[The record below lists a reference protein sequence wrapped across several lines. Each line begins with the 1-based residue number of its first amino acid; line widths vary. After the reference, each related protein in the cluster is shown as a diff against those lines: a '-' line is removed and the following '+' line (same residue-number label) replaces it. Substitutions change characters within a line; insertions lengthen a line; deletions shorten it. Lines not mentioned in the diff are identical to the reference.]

1 MFVNMLEASTENIKD
16 ETSVL
21 FLKGF
26 NYKGISVSSKP
37 YGFFI
42 SFPNEMTD
50 FDELRKDA
58 AIPSDL
64 VDLIEYAAKHEAYY
78 INLDTDAKPVTELP
92 TYGW

>member
-1 MFVNMLEASTENIKD
+1 MFVTMLEASTENIKD
-16 ETSVL
+16 ETSEL
-21 FLKGF
+21 LLKGF

-42 SFPNEMTD
+42 TFSKETTQ
-50 FDELRKDA
+50 FDEMRQDA

-64 VDLIEYAAKHEAYY
+64 VDLIEYASKHDAYY
-78 INLDTDAKPVTELP
+78 INLDTDAEPVTDLP